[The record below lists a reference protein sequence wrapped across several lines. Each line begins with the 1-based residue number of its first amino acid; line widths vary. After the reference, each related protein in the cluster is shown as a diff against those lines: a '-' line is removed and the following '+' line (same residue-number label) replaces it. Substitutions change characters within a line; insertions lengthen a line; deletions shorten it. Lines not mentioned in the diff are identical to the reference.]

1 MAPSFPR
8 CWIGLSSGPC
18 ATLENR
24 AEKEREGD
32 VMLKQ
37 VVVTNSRHVIQ
48 CNILVEV
55 GLGHVNKKQILFL
68 LIFMDDS

>member
-1 MAPSFPR
+1 M
-8 CWIGLSSGPC
+8 
-18 ATLENR
+18 LENR